1 VVSSTADRQKPR
13 ILVLIKGL
21 GIGGAERLISE
32 AAPVWNRDEFDY
44 RVAYVLPWKD
54 QLVDDL
60 ETHQVKVTCV
70 GGTSGLDIQTP
81 WRLRRLIAD
90 WRPDLIH
97 AHLPAA
103 GILSRLSTS
112 VPTIY
117 TEHNLADSYRQ
128 PTRTLN
134 RLTYFRN
141 AAVIAVS
148 EAVNE
153 SLIGFPGPSPNV
165 IPNGVA
171 ASANRSGTDVRQ
183 ELGIGPD
190 TPLIV
195 HVGNIRPHK
204 GHSNLI
210 AATAHLGAKM
220 PELLVVSIGVEKNEG
235 DIDRLTADATSRG
248 VEHLIRFLGRRPDAL
263 DFMAAA
269 DVVVNPSDVEGLP
282 VTILEAHSLAR
293 PVVATDVG
301 GVASI
306 VTDHETGLLVSPGD
320 PAALAEAIEVALT
333 SPEAEG
339 WARSG
344 ADLVREH
351 HSITAMIEG
360 YESVY
365 REIRSG

>member
-1 VVSSTADRQKPR
+1 VVSSTADSRKPR

-32 AAPVWNRDEFDY
+32 AAPVWSRDEFEY
-44 RVAYVLPWKD
+44 RVAYMLPWKD
-54 QLVDDL
+54 QLVEDI
-60 ETHQVKVTCV
+60 EANHVEVTCV
-70 GGTSGLDIQTP
+70 GGTSGLDIRTP
-81 WRLRRLIAD
+81 WRLRSLIAD
-90 WRPDLIH
+90 WQPDLIH
-97 AHLPAA
+97 AHLPLS
-103 GILSRLSTS
+103 GILARLSTS

-117 TEHNLADSYRQ
+117 TEHNLANSYKQ

-134 RLTYFRN
+134 RLTYWQN

-148 EAVNE
+148 EAVRD
-153 SLIGFPGPSPNV
+153 SLHDFPGPTPIV
-165 IPNGVA
+165 VPNGVA
-171 ASANRSGTDVRQ
+171 ASAHRSGTDVRQ

-204 GHSNLI
+204 GHANLV
-210 AATAHLGAKM
+210 AATAYLDATL
-220 PELLVVSIGVEKNEG
+220 PDFLVISIGVEKNDG
-235 DIDRLTADATSRG
+235 DLDKLTADARSRG
-248 VEHLIRFLGRRPDAL
+248 VEHSIRFLGRRPDAI

-282 VTILEAHSLAR
+282 VTLLEAHSLAR
-293 PVVATDVG
+293 PIVATDVG

-306 VTDHETGLLVSPGD
+306 VMDRETGLLVSPKD
-320 PAALAEAIEVALT
+320 PAALAHAIEIALT
-333 SPEAEG
+333 SPDAEK

-351 HSITAMIEG
+351 FSTSAMIEAH
-360 YESVY
+360 ESIY
-365 REIRSG
+365 RETLRG